1 MLRTTSHGRLEARR
15 VHHAGFAER
24 RHPAPIS
31 ARLAKQAGNATFTL
45 TGLPSGLFPV
55 SSSSR
60 LNKSLDQ
67 PRQRLRLVVMHVV
80 PRAGNM
86 LDARKRAIRRQP
98 RRASLRVAR
107 GVLGIE

>member
-1 MLRTTSHGRLEARR
+1 MSRPFR
-15 VHHAGFAER
+15 
-24 RHPAPIS
+24 
-31 ARLAKQAGNATFTL
+31 ARLAKQAGNATFAL

-60 LNKSLDQ
+60 LNKFLDQ

-80 PRAGNM
+80 PRAGNT
-86 LDARKRAIRRQP
+86 LNARKRAIRRLP
-98 RRASLRVAR
+98 RGAALRVAR